1 LAALFHSPVSL
12 SRPSLIPLQL
22 PLAPKMRFLAVGV
35 EGPPQPDDSALSVVG
50 PSSPDP
56 DYHHRLQF
64 YLSAR
69 IRPIRAV
76 HNLQQAK
83 ISTGS
88 F

>member
-1 LAALFHSPVSL
+1 
-12 SRPSLIPLQL
+12 
-22 PLAPKMRFLAVGV
+22 MRFLAVGV

-56 DYHHRLQF
+56 DYYHRLQF

-76 HNLQQAK
+76 HNFT
-83 ISTGS
+83 TGQNFYWKFLIFGPS
-88 F
+88 LFPETLDRHPDEMAMVLA